1 MDAWRNASVKRLFFN
16 GYVAGLL
23 AASIILLIL
32 IALQP
37 IFGGSPSL
45 LLFLVA
51 VLLAAWRG
59 GFGAGFAVTVFS
71 ALVSVY
77 FLLEPYDSLAV
88 TSPKESLRLLLLV
101 GVGIAMSWVAEQLRR
116 AERRAMAAVL
126 AREQRLHREL
136 LERRDAEYTLYAVK
150 QALEREIADRKV
162 AEAKLQEQAERLRE
176 ADRRKN
182 EFIAMLGHELRNPLA
197 PIRNAVRI
205 MRRLDAP
212 DPTLQWAREVVDRQ
226 VDHLA
231 RLVDDL
237 LDVSRIVQ
245 GKLTLKKALVDI
257 ATVVDQAVETCKP
270 LLEARR
276 HRFVIALPDQ
286 PVYLQGDGVR
296 LAQAIS
302 NLLVN
307 AAKYTPDGGEIGL
320 TATRDNSEL
329 VILVKDTGEG
339 IAPSL
344 LPHLFEV
351 FSQAERTLD
360 RAQGGLGLG
369 LTIVQKI
376 VELHGGRVDA
386 NSEGPGK
393 GSEFIVRLPLECAT
407 VMRENG
413 TYRTTIG

>member
-77 FLLEPYDSLAV
+77 FLLEPYNSLAV

-393 GSEFIVRLPLECAT
+393 GSEFIVRLPLECVTA
-407 VMRENG
+407 MRENG